1 MKLDEVCMARPKH
14 AVVVAETFTSPLQN
28 SDHECRILLGHLSR
42 KRGAITAAL
51 ERLQSMDNKPSEVVQ
66 TIHILA
72 DVLRPDYRLDAVE
85 KEWYGRHN
93 RAIEVLRFACPV
105 LTLQE
110 IHVCLCIV
118 DNMNTIEIADEL
130 CRSEKTVDHYR
141 QSIRQKLGIKGGKTA
156 LQNTLRALLEEEST
170 P

>member
-1 MKLDEVCMARPKH
+1 MARPKH
-14 AVVVAETFTSPLQN
+14 AVEIAETFTSLLQN

-51 ERLQSMDNKPSEVVQ
+51 ERLVSMDNKPSEVVQ
-66 TIHILA
+66 TIHILT

-85 KEWYGRHN
+85 KEWYARQN
-93 RAIEVLRFACPV
+93 RAIEILRFACPV